1 MTQLYIYIY
10 VYLLCELLNYQ
21 YLKDTLPK
29 NVNQDDFHGGMPVFV
44 KWLMLIDDEVR
55 KLFFS
60 VF

>member
-21 YLKDTLPK
+21 NLKDTLPK
-29 NVNQDDFHGGMPVFV
+29 TVNQDDFHGGMPVFV